1 MTALASSSARRA
13 GLRIGGVLLSLAALV
28 VILACLRAG
37 MGARPIAPATIL
49 QAILAPDPENFEH
62 QVVIRLRLARVL
74 GAIMTGAALGL
85 SGLILQSLLHNPL
98 GEPHV
103 LGLNAGAS
111 LAVVIA
117 VSLPAAMQPV
127 GLTLPLIAALGA
139 GVIFALVLVLA
150 SAGRTGMTLTKVT
163 FCGIAMSA
171 MASSISST
179 ILILSEETLQQM
191 RFWLVGDLAGVTY
204 RTLRTALPLMLV
216 AALAALW
223 LGPKL
228 NALALGDASAI
239 ALGVPVQQVR
249 LIGLGAAALL
259 CGAAVSIA
267 GPVGFVGLVVPAI
280 ARRLAQGNLTLS
292 LPCSAL
298 AGAALLLA
306 ADIAAGS
313 LGGDREL
320 ATGIMTALVGAP
332 VFIAIVAR
340 MVR

>member
-1 MTALASSSARRA
+1 
-13 GLRIGGVLLSLAALV
+13 
-28 VILACLRAG
+28 
-37 MGARPIAPATIL
+37 
-49 QAILAPDPENFEH
+49 
-62 QVVIRLRLARVL
+62 
-74 GAIMTGAALGL
+74 MTGAALGL
-85 SGLILQSLLHNPL
+85 SGLILQSLLRNPL

-127 GLTLPLIAALGA
+127 GLALPLIAALGA

-150 SAGRTGMTLTKVT
+150 SAGRTGMTLAKVT

-228 NALALGDASAI
+228 NALVLGDASAI

-306 ADIAAGS
+306 ADIVAGS